1 MKQKRKLLIY
11 SHDKAFFNQLEEL
24 FSSHDD
30 IKLIHASELRDAF
43 ELLSEQP
50 FESLIFETYQKIEN
64 NFIGVNETDLDL
76 LIYYANSNDS
86 INRYMTILPINYN
99 QETKENTRNIAE
111 NYYHALYEKYLLL
124 LPSTTLEQFTI
135 DSLTLSEEK
144 KVLFDLINTFDS
156 ACNHLDE
163 QIIDTDSHTIDSS
176 QQSSD
181 VTKIAGQREDLSQGI
196 YKVSGMKEEAEVD
209 HTRVSGQKEIHNDES
224 TVVTGSKE
232 KIKDEVSIVGSTEHN
247 EKEAVTIIEGSKDSK
262 EEQEEEK
269 VVIKGCIE
277 EDDSVTIIKGHKGH
291 SEKKSSD
298 IMKVKSL
305 GQDDN
310 PLNNDLNEEDALRNN
325 INYRNSNGQTPLMI
339 LCHKGEREKA
349 MELIDKGADTSL
361 ICKKGLSVL
370 HYACAHPDNL
380 RLVEYLV
387 LVEKAK
393 ITARDNN
400 GYDPLSMALK
410 CDGEKVVQWLINQ
423 GARTNLK
430 IKGQPLLHFAA
441 QCNSFKSFLV
451 LLSSGVVLN
460 LKNDEGLTAQQYCQ
474 RKKKLPFLK
483 ALKAYS
489 LLNSKKTA
497 A

>member
-1 MKQKRKLLIY
+1 MKQKRKILIY
-11 SHDKAFFNQLEEL
+11 SHDKTFFKQIESMLSSNDDLKL
-24 FSSHDD
+24 FHC
-30 IKLIHASELRDAF
+30 SELREAF
-43 ELLSEQP
+43 ELLSEQQ
-50 FESLIFETYQKIEN
+50 FESLIFETYQKIDN
-64 NFIGVNETDLDL
+64 HFLGVNETDLDL
-76 LIYYANSNDS
+76 LIYYSNSNDS
-86 INRYMTILPINYN
+86 LNRYMTILPINYN
-99 QETKENTRNIAE
+99 QDDKEHTHNIAE
-111 NYYHALYEKYLLL
+111 DIYSSLYERYLLL

-135 DSLTLSEEK
+135 DCLSPSEEK

-163 QIIDTDSHTIDSS
+163 QIIDTDSNLQDASDK
-176 QQSSD
+176 SSD
-181 VTKIAGQREDLSQGI
+181 VTKIAGQREDLSQGVL
-196 YKVSGMKEEAEVD
+196 KVRGIKEEAETD
-209 HTRVSGQKEIHNDES
+209 LTRVSGQKEIVIDES
-224 TVVTGSKE
+224 TLVAGSRE
-232 KIKDEVSIVGSTEHN
+232 EIKDEVSKVSANEQN
-247 EKEAVTIIEGSKDSK
+247 EKEAVTIIQSSK
-262 EEQEEEK
+262 EEQQEQKQEDEK
-269 VVIKGCIE
+269 VIIKGCIE
-277 EDDSVTIIKGHKGH
+277 EDDSVTIIKGHK
-291 SEKKSSD
+291 EKKSAD
-298 IMKVKSL
+298 TMKVKSL
-305 GQDDN
+305 VQDNN
-310 PLNNDLNEEDALRNN
+310 PLNDDLDEDDALRKD
-325 INYRNSNGQTPLMI
+325 INYRNNNGQTPLML
-339 LCHKGEREKA
+339 LCLKGEREKA

-387 LVEKAK
+387 LVEKSK

-451 LLSSGVVLN
+451 LLSSGVVLH

>member
-1 MKQKRKLLIY
+1 MKQKRKILIY
-11 SHDKAFFNQLEEL
+11 SHDKAFFNQLESL

-30 IKLIHASELRDAF
+30 VKLIHVSELRDAF
-43 ELLSEQP
+43 ELLSEQIV
-50 FESLIFETYQKIEN
+50 ESLIFETYQKIEN
-64 NFIGVNETDLDL
+64 KFIGVNETDLDL

-86 INRYMTILPINYN
+86 INRYMTILPINYE
-99 QETKENTRNIAE
+99 QDDKENKRNIAE
-111 NYYHALYEKYLLL
+111 DYYHALYEKYLLL
-124 LPSTTLEQFTI
+124 LPSTTLEKFTI

-163 QIIDTDSHTIDSS
+163 QIIDTDPKTRDSS
-176 QQSSD
+176 DQSSN

-196 YKVSGMKEEAEVD
+196 LKVSGMKEEAEAD
-209 HTRVSGQKEIHNDES
+209 HTRVSGQKEIYNDES
-224 TVVTGSKE
+224 TVVAGSKE
-232 KIKDEVSIVGSTEHN
+232 QIKDEVSKVGSTVQN
-247 EKEAVTIIEGSKDSK
+247 EKEAVTIIEGR
-262 EEQEEEK
+262 
-269 VVIKGCIE
+269 IE
-277 EDDSVTIIKGHKGH
+277 EDDSVTIIKGHKVH

-305 GQDDN
+305 VQEDN
-310 PLNNDLNEEDALRNN
+310 PLNNDLDEEDAIRNN
-325 INYRNSNGQTPLMI
+325 INYRNNNGQTPLMI
-339 LCHKGEREKA
+339 LCLKGEREKA

-361 ICKKGLSVL
+361 TCKKGLSVL

-387 LVEKAK
+387 LVEKSK

-441 QCNSFKSFLV
+441 QSNSFKSFLV
-451 LLSSGVVLN
+451 LLSSGIVLH

-489 LLNSKKTA
+489 LLNSKKKA